1 MNHRVH
7 VGGMSALQLAGVTHY
22 LSFGGNAR
30 LYLYGEVPSWFER
43 LSLNIRPCLRPTNLF
58 TDLDLGIDNSDFSL
72 ASGDGQSLSLSPWTW
87 PMRMSSPERAIMEMI
102 DELPKEESFHDVDT
116 LFQSLSNLRP
126 RKLSELLQDCRSVK
140 VKRLFLVFAERHGHA
155 WRKHLDLAN
164 VDLGSGDRSIVKG
177 GRLHPIYRVTVPPE
191 FVPGRKEEELGA

>member
-1 MNHRVH
+1 
-7 VGGMSALQLAGVTHY
+7 
-22 LSFGGNAR
+22 
-30 LYLYGEVPSWFER
+30 
-43 LSLNIRPCLRPTNLF
+43 
-58 TDLDLGIDNSDFSL
+58 
-72 ASGDGQSLSLSPWTW
+72 
-87 PMRMSSPERAIMEMI
+87 MRMSSPERAIMEMI

-177 GRLHPIYRVTVPPE
+177 GACTRSI
-191 FVPGRKEEELGA
+191 A